1 MYKYYYSIYVDGI
14 DTSFFTYSYF
24 EELNIGQ
31 WVKINF
37 AGRNKFGLVISK
49 EEKKEFEFEVREIIE
64 EQIIEHRKISAE
76 RKHQKDKCNY
86 RHRLSRNIFFEVVKY
101 SNEREHK
108 SNYSEIHGIS
118 CEWHLPPV

>member
-49 EEKKEFEFEVREIIE
+49 EEKK
-64 EQIIEHRKISAE
+64 S
-76 RKHQKDKCNY
+76 
-86 RHRLSRNIFFEVVKY
+86 LSLK
-101 SNEREHK
+101 
-108 SNYSEIHGIS
+108 
-118 CEWHLPPV
+118 